1 MIRNETRWY
10 DKNIQFKTRQPPEV
24 RQIFWNMMEKT
35 YKIFRNIFD
44 KSFLAKLTKRLI
56 HHKNWNFGE
65 KKLENWWK
73 LTLGTKRKTDN
84 GLLATLNWTMK
95 TQTILES
102 SSRKSELKWKK
113 LKEKKLKYSE
123 TKKISTQKHF
133 TTKIKTQTCKIL
145 RKNFKRHRKEKNHFK
160 QDFALFL
167 LYMIFFLIHP

>member
-1 MIRNETRWY
+1 MKQDDMTKTFNSKQGNPLKYGKYSETWWKRQTKYFETYSIKVFWQNWQN
-10 DKNIQFKTRQPPEV
+10 DWFTTKTE
-24 RQIFWNMMEKT
+24 T
-35 YKIFRNIFD
+35 
-44 KSFLAKLTKRLI
+44 LAK
-56 HHKNWNFGE
+56 